1 MMQTVTIKRCLFT
14 LYGKETDVD
23 REIHYNLKIKRNE
36 FNLLYVH
43 SLFTKKMRWSL
54 KLLKSFCANHQ

>member
-23 REIHYNLKIKRNE
+23 REIHYN